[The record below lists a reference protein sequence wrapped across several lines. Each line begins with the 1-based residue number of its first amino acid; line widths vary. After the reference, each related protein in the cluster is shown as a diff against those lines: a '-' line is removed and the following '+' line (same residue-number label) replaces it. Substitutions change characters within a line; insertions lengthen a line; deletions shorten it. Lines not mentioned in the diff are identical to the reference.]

1 MASMRAALAAGMAW
15 CLLTGCGAPWTPVVA
30 RFAIQAEYRVMAEE
44 TAGASD
50 WNLRQIGVAPT
61 PVSRLESAAEVVAA
75 VVDTGVDPRH
85 PELASRLLPMIDLVG
100 GDTVAAKGKLV
111 DFRGRDGN
119 GHGTH
124 VSGLVLATIGPLNPI
139 AILPIKAINHTGVGD
154 DSAIADGIHRAVD
167 WRDPTH
173 PSRRVRVI
181 NLSVGG
187 RTSSKAL
194 EDALSYANSS
204 DVLVVVA
211 AGNRQRD
218 VDYPAALPTAL
229 AVSATT
235 VQEGLA
241 GYSNRGS
248 SVALSA
254 PGGDGE
260 AAITSTWPTY
270 LTATDL
276 DKDVASPHARGTMVG
291 TSMAAPHVTGAAALL
306 FAQDPS
312 LTSAQVRV
320 RLQAWSVNLG
330 PVGPNGYFGVG
341 RLFVPG
347 ALAKGDHDAH

>member
-1 MASMRAALAAGMAW
+1 MAFMRGGLAAGMAW
-15 CLLTGCGAPWTPVVA
+15 CLLVGCAAPWTPVVA
-30 RFAIQAEYRVMAEE
+30 SFAIQAEYRVA
-44 TAGASD
+44 ADSD
-50 WNLRQIGVAPT
+50 MDVEWNLRQVGVAPR
-61 PVSRLESAAEVVAA
+61 PVSRLERADEVVAA
-75 VVDTGVDPRH
+75 VIDTGVDPLH
-85 PELASRLLPMIDLVG
+85 PELASRLLPLIDLVG
-100 GDTVAAKGKLV
+100 EDAVAKKGTVA

-124 VSGLVLATIGPLNPI
+124 VSGLVLGTVGPLNPI
-139 AILPIKAINHTGVGD
+139 NVLPIKAINHTGVGD
-154 DSAIADGIHRAVD
+154 DNTIAAGIHRAVD
-167 WRDPTH
+167 WRDPTR
-173 PSRRVRVI
+173 PDRRVRVI

-194 EDALSYANSS
+194 EDALSYALSH

-218 VDYPAALPTAL
+218 VDYPAALPTAF

-241 GYSNRGS
+241 SYSNRGS
-248 SVALSA
+248 TVAISA

-270 LTATDL
+270 LTGPDL
-276 DKDVASPHARGTMVG
+276 ERDVLTPHSHGTMVG

-341 RLFVPG
+341 RLYVPG